1 MDQKLTYLYGKIPI
15 MISKAQLQQTIDL
28 LPNEVTLEEL
38 IDKLI
43 LLDKIYR
50 GDKDSKA
57 GNTVSEHELNDDIE
71 KWSK

>member
-1 MDQKLTYLYGKIPI
+1 
-15 MISKAQLQQTIDL
+15 MITKAQLQHAINL

-43 LLDKIYR
+43 LLDKISR
-50 GDKDSKA
+50 GDRDSKE
-57 GNTVSEHELNDDIE
+57 GNTFSEHELNDDIE